1 MQVYQTKKKEFLQ
14 AFGRVM
20 SKLRADSK
28 RSARSVAYDINMS
41 KTTLLLSETGKLDP
55 QITTF
60 CRIAEAY
67 YLKPEKLL
75 QMIYEELPENWTM
88 TEDDN

>member
-1 MQVYQTKKKEFLQ
+1 
-14 AFGRVM
+14 M

>member
-67 YLKPEKLL
+67 YLKPEILL

>member
-1 MQVYQTKKKEFLQ
+1 
-14 AFGRVM
+14 M

-67 YLKPEKLL
+67 YLKPEKLM